1 MKLMDRNTSCPIC
14 AGNRF
19 DLVHR
24 QDFILPGDVRTHYV
38 VVSCAGCGFAF
49 ARDLPTAEEY
59 ESYYRTNLRYTYE
72 GSRGAADALFAIHQG
87 SFELVDRH
95 LSHAKERHIL
105 DIGCSTGELLALF
118 QRAGYARLTGVDP
131 TPECSEIAKRLHG
144 VDVTTAV
151 LSEISAEQPYDVVLL
166 ANVLEHIP
174 NLRQAMQRVGS
185 VLRSDGLL
193 FVQVPDAA
201 HFGADFR
208 EPFLEFSIEHV
219 NFFTETSLANLLDEF
234 SAVEVRHEVVA
245 HKGVSYPVITS
256 LWRKSGA
263 GQPRMVSDTSALR
276 TYVERSNARLEE
288 LRRTIDELVAGGEP
302 LVIWGVGSLTARFL
316 ATTNLAKANIAG
328 FVDSNSGHHGK
339 RLLDREIAPPSS
351 LAGRDVTVFVSS
363 FVYGAEI
370 RRTLESD
377 LGYRGRIVTIGTHE

>member
-1 MKLMDRNTSCPIC
+1 MEPTDRNASCPIC
-14 AGNRF
+14 GGNRV
-19 DLVHR
+19 DTVHR
-24 QDFILPGDVRTHYV
+24 QDFILPGDVQTHYV
-38 VVSCAGCGFAF
+38 VVTCYDCGFAF
-49 ARDLPTAEEY
+49 ARDLPGAEEY

-72 GSRGAADALFAIHQG
+72 GSRGAAEALFAIHQG

-95 LSHAKERHIL
+95 LSHAKESRIL

-118 QRAGYARLTGVDP
+118 QRAGYTHLTGVDP
-131 TPECSEIAKRLHG
+131 TLECSEIAKRLHG
-144 VDVTTAV
+144 VEVTTAV

-174 NLRQAMQRVGS
+174 NLRQAMQRVSS
-185 VLRSDGLL
+185 VLRSGGLL
-193 FVQVPDAA
+193 FVQVPDGA
-201 HFGADFR
+201 HFGADFK

-219 NFFTETSLANLLDEF
+219 NFFTETSLANLLDEL
-234 SAVEVRHEVVA
+234 SAVEVRHDVVA

-256 LWRKSGA
+256 LWRKSG
-263 GQPRMVSDTSALR
+263 GGTQRTVSDTGAIR
-276 TYVERSNARLEE
+276 AYVARSNARLDE
-288 LRRTIDELVAGGEP
+288 LRRTIDALVAGGEP
-302 LVIWGVGSLTARFL
+302 VVIWGVGSLTARFL

-339 RLLDREIAPPSS
+339 RLLEREIAPPSS

-370 RRTLESD
+370 RRTLESEMR
-377 LGYRGRIVTIGTHE
+377 YRGRIVTI